1 MSWSNQINIYRE
13 FFPSLD
19 SLLNIVDGL
28 RLTEIL
34 FLFLAWTSINQDEKS
49 EMWMTE
55 TVLLCNI
62 VIFFKYFEFV
72 LIRCVTWRAV

>member
-19 SLLNIVDGL
+19 SLLNIVNGL

-34 FLFLAWTSINQDEKS
+34 FLFLAWTSINQPRRK
-49 EMWMTE
+49 
-55 TVLLCNI
+55 
-62 VIFFKYFEFV
+62 
-72 LIRCVTWRAV
+72 IRNVDDRNCLAV